1 MRASRLLL
9 PVAVTGFVAA
19 GAWIHLQLTRLAP
32 ESPIDPSR
40 PDAVVRDLR
49 ITEMTEAGVAG
60 RILEAEVTRHFSQR
74 GLTEADEPVI
84 TLFRGTEGDWKV
96 RGEQGRIT
104 HETRAILLAGD
115 VQIDRAAR
123 PGLEP
128 LQIVTRDL
136 RILDEGEYAETDQPV
151 SISQPGHDV
160 TGVGLQ
166 AWLKPPV
173 RVKLL
178 QHVRGLHELD

>member
-19 GAWIHLQLTRLAP
+19 GAWIHLQLARLAP
-32 ESPIDPSR
+32 ETPIDPST

-49 ITEMTEAGVAG
+49 VTEMTDAGVAG
-60 RILEAEVTRHFSQR
+60 RILEAEVARHFSRQ
-74 GLTEADEPVI
+74 GVTEADKPVI

-96 RGEQGRIT
+96 QGAQGQIT
-104 HETRAILLAGD
+104 HETRAILLAGG
-115 VQIDRAAR
+115 VQIDRAAA
-123 PGLEP
+123 PGVEP
-128 LQIVTRDL
+128 LHIVTRDL
-136 RILDEGEYAETDQPV
+136 HILDEGEYAETDQPV
-151 SISQPGHDV
+151 SIRQPGHEV

-166 AWLKPPV
+166 AWLKTPV

-178 QHVRGLHELD
+178 QRVRGLHELD